1 MKQPIRNIAILAHVD
16 AGKTTL
22 SERILFAAGEI
33 HRPGRVEDGL
43 ATMDYMPEE
52 KERGITIESGVAHFE
67 WKNTWFNFIDTPGH
81 VDFGAEV
88 DMALTAVEGAVLVV
102 SAASGVETQTLA
114 SFRKLRESRVRT
126 ILFVNKLDNPDYSLD
141 ETLINIEETL
151 GVRPVL
157 MSVPQF
163 KNGKM
168 CAMLDVLS
176 QSRLV
181 HSESGTEVLDDGWES
196 DAGAAEERALLK
208 KYYDEAVEFASNF
221 DDEILSLA
229 LENKPVPPKMLL
241 RGLKALAASDEYV
254 ICYAGSALEGFG
266 IRSLVTALSFFLP
279 EVPTFGENELGQVI
293 RLRHFRGVG
302 EISLFRSHVDLL
314 RRDWPADFEFS
325 RLKANMLL
333 PVDEIRAGDIY
344 AMVSPFETELGQVI
358 YLDDNCARRMSRQ
371 TKFDMT
377 ESNSWYL
384 SEAKVQRRETRDER
398 GERAAGTSLRAEGEA
413 ISNASGN
420 AALNGNAAGTAT
432 GNAAPSISENYL
444 PLLQTRVE
452 CVRTEDYAHVERSL
466 SVLARMDPSFRVQ
479 KDDGG
484 FWYLHTV
491 GEVQLDVLLAR
502 LKREFG
508 CEVRAGSPEV
518 RWQERLCREVGP
530 AENTFQIGPHKMS
543 ISISASPLE
552 GDAHDIRLSAEFM
565 EKAPLEILAGVRS
578 ALLESTEVGVL
589 GKGPLVGVR
598 FEVHRFEWTEGA
610 LPPMIKKC
618 CADAVAKLVKPA
630 DVQLYE
636 PVMELSLECP
646 VNFAGLVTGD
656 IQAREGK
663 VKEIEGDGK
672 THFLKADVPLRK
684 IFGYATGV
692 RSISKGT
699 ALYSMK
705 LLGYRPAMV

>member
-22 SERILFAAGEI
+22 SERILFAAGEV
-33 HRPGRVEDGL
+33 HRPGKVEEGL

-102 SAASGVETQTLA
+102 SAASGVETQTVA
-114 SFRKLRESRVRT
+114 SFRKLHESRVRT

-157 MSVPQF
+157 MAVPEF

-168 CAMLDVLS
+168 CGMLDVLS

-181 HSESGTEVLDDGWES
+181 HSDSGEEVIDDDWKT
-196 DAGAAEERALLK
+196 DASAAEERALLK
-208 KYYDEAVEFASNF
+208 KYYAEAVEFASNF
-221 DDEILSLA
+221 DDEILTLA
-229 LENKPVPPKMLL
+229 LDNKPVPPKMLL
-241 RGLKALAASDEYV
+241 RGLKALAASDDYV
-254 ICYAGSALEGFG
+254 ICYAGSALEGYG
-266 IRSLVTALSFFLP
+266 VRSLVTALSFFLP
-279 EVPTFGENELGQVI
+279 EVPTFDENELGQVV

-314 RRDWPADFEFS
+314 RRDWPTGFEFS

-333 PVDEIRAGDIY
+333 PVDEIRSGDIY
-344 AMVSPFETELGQVI
+344 AMKSPFETELGQVI
-358 YLDDNCARRMSRQ
+358 RLDADGVCHPEERSDEGSSEINCV
-371 TKFDMT
+371 
-377 ESNSWYL
+377 N
-384 SEAKVQRRETRDER
+384 
-398 GERAAGTSLRAEGEA
+398 RAGGT
-413 ISNASGN
+413 
-420 AALNGNAAGTAT
+420 
-432 GNAAPSISENYL
+432 SISENYL

-452 CVRTEDYAHVERSL
+452 CVRVEDYAHVERSL

-518 RWQERLCREVGP
+518 RWQERLCRAVGP

-543 ISISASPLE
+543 ISISASPLD

-565 EKAPLEILAGVRS
+565 ENAPREILAGVRS

-598 FEVHRFEWTEGA
+598 FEVHSFEWTEGA

-684 IFGYATGV
+684 IFGYSTGV

-705 LLGYRPAMV
+705 LLGYRPATI

>member
-102 SAASGVETQTLA
+102 SAASGVETQTVA
-114 SFRKLRESRVRT
+114 SFRKLHESRVRT

-168 CAMLDVLS
+168 CGMLDVLS

-181 HSESGTEVLDDGWES
+181 HSESGAEVLDDDWES
-196 DAGAAEERALLK
+196 DVSAAEDRALLK
-208 KYYDEAVEFASNF
+208 KYYAEAVEFASNF

-229 LENKPVPPKMLL
+229 LDNKPVPPKMLL
-241 RGLKALAASDEYV
+241 RGLKALATSDDYV
-254 ICYAGSALEGFG
+254 VCYAGSALEGFG
-266 IRSLVTALSFFLP
+266 VRSLVTALSFFLP
-279 EVPTFGENELGQVI
+279 EVPTFDENELGQVV
-293 RLRHFRGVG
+293 RLRHFRGIG

-314 RRDWPADFEFS
+314 RRDWPAGFEFS

-333 PVDEIRAGDIY
+333 PVDEIRSGDIY
-344 AMVSPFETELGQVI
+344 AMRSPFETELGQVI
-358 YLDDNCARRMSRQ
+358 RLDADGNVL
-371 TKFDMT
+371 
-377 ESNSWYL
+377 E
-384 SEAKVQRRETRDER
+384 ERRETRDER
-398 GERAAGTSLRAEGEA
+398 DVRHPEERSDEGSSVVNYSIGER
-413 ISNASGN
+413 
-420 AALNGNAAGTAT
+420 
-432 GNAAPSISENYL
+432 YL

-518 RWQERLCREVGP
+518 RWQERLCRAVGP

-565 EKAPLEILAGVRS
+565 ENAPREILAGVRS

-705 LLGYRPAMV
+705 LLGYRPATV

>member
-22 SERILFAAGEI
+22 SERILFATGEV

-102 SAASGVETQTLA
+102 SAASGVETQTVA
-114 SFRKLRESRVRT
+114 AFRKLHESRVRT

-168 CAMLDVLS
+168 CGMLDVLS

-181 HSESGTEVLDDGWES
+181 HSDIGEETVDEDWAT
-196 DAGAAEERALLK
+196 DASAAEERALLK
-208 KYYDEAVEFASNF
+208 KYYAEAVEFVSNF
-221 DDEILSLA
+221 DDEILSFA

-241 RGLKALAASDEYV
+241 RGLKALASSDEYV

-266 IRSLVTALSFFLP
+266 VRSLVTALSFFLP
-279 EVPTFGENELGQVI
+279 EVPTFDENELGQVV
-293 RLRHFRGVG
+293 RLRHFRGIG
-302 EISLFRSHVDLL
+302 EISLFRSHVDLP
-314 RRDWPADFEFS
+314 RRDWPTGFEFS

-333 PVDEIRAGDIY
+333 PVDEIRSGDIY
-344 AMVSPFETELGQVI
+344 AMRSPFETELGQVI
-358 YLDDNCARRMSRQ
+358 RLDDKCVGRESRTNLFGHDRGQ
-371 TKFDMT
+371 HLGLERS
-377 ESNSWYL
+377 ESP
-384 SEAKVQRRETRDER
+384 ETRDESGSTSSPTLCHPEER
-398 GERAAGTSLRAEGEA
+398 SDEESREVNYSIGER
-413 ISNASGN
+413 
-420 AALNGNAAGTAT
+420 
-432 GNAAPSISENYL
+432 YL

-452 CVRTEDYAHVERSL
+452 CVRVEDYAHVERSL

-491 GEVQLDVLLAR
+491 GEVQLEVLLER
-502 LKREFG
+502 LQREFG
-508 CEVRAGSPEV
+508 CEVRAGKPEV
-518 RWQERLCREVGP
+518 RWQERLCRNVGP
-530 AENTFQIGPHKMS
+530 VENTFQIGPHKMS
-543 ISISASPLE
+543 ISISASPLD

-565 EKAPLEILAGVRS
+565 ENAPREILAGVRS
-578 ALLESTEVGVL
+578 ALLESTENGVL

-656 IQAREGK
+656 IQAREGR
-663 VKEIEGDGK
+663 VKEIDGDGR
-672 THFLKADVPLRK
+672 THFLKAEIPLRK

-699 ALYSMK
+699 AVYSLK
-705 LLGYRPAMV
+705 LLGYRAATV

>member
-181 HSESGTEVLDDGWES
+181 HSESGAEVLDDGWES

-208 KYYDEAVEFASNF
+208 KYYDETVEFASNF

-279 EVPTFGENELGQVI
+279 EVPTFGENELGQVV

-314 RRDWPADFEFS
+314 RRDWPAGFEFS

-333 PVDEIRAGDIY
+333 PVDEIRSGDIY

-358 YLDDNCARRMSRQ
+358 YLDGCGMCG
-371 TKFDMT
+371 
-377 ESNSWYL
+377 ESV
-384 SEAKVQRRETRDER
+384 ERD
-398 GERAAGTSLRAEGEA
+398 AAGNVVE
-413 ISNASGN
+413 N
-420 AALNGNAAGTAT
+420 AALNGSTAGTAT

-705 LLGYRPAMV
+705 LLGYRPATV

>member
-181 HSESGTEVLDDGWES
+181 HSESGAEVIDDGWES
-196 DAGAAEERALLK
+196 DASAAEECALLK

-279 EVPTFGENELGQVI
+279 EVPTFGENELGQVV

-314 RRDWPADFEFS
+314 RRDWPAGFEFS

-420 AALNGNAAGTAT
+420 AALNGNAA
-432 GNAAPSISENYL
+432 PSISENYL

-518 RWQERLCREVGP
+518 RWQERLCCAVGP

-565 EKAPLEILAGVRS
+565 EKSPLEILAGVRS

-656 IQAREGK
+656 IQARDGR

-705 LLGYRPAMV
+705 LLGYRPATV

>member
-181 HSESGTEVLDDGWES
+181 HSESGAEVLDDGWES
-196 DAGAAEERALLK
+196 DASAAEERALLK

-241 RGLKALAASDEYV
+241 RGLKSLAASDEYV

-266 IRSLVTALSFFLP
+266 VRSLVTALSFFLP
-279 EVPTFGENELGQVI
+279 EVPTFGVDELGQVV

-314 RRDWPADFEFS
+314 RRDWPAGFEFS

-333 PVDEIRAGDIY
+333 PVDEIRSGDIY

-358 YLDDNCARRMSRQ
+358 YLD
-371 TKFDMT
+371 
-377 ESNSWYL
+377 
-384 SEAKVQRRETRDER
+384 ER
-398 GERAAGTSLRAEGEA
+398 GENAGQDATETSLRAESKA
-413 ISNASGN
+413 ISNAVGS
-420 AALNGNAAGTAT
+420 AAPNGNTAGTAT

-518 RWQERLCREVGP
+518 RWQERLCRAVGP

-565 EKAPLEILAGVRS
+565 ESAPREILAGVRS

-656 IQAREGK
+656 IQARDGK

-705 LLGYRPAMV
+705 LFGYRPATV

>member
-141 ETLINIEETL
+141 ETLINIEEAL

-196 DAGAAEERALLK
+196 DAGAAEECALLK

-266 IRSLVTALSFFLP
+266 VRSLVTALSFFLP
-279 EVPTFGENELGQVI
+279 EVPTFGENELGQVV

-314 RRDWPADFEFS
+314 RRDWPAGFEFS

-358 YLDDNCARRMSRQ
+358 YL
-371 TKFDMT
+371 
-377 ESNSWYL
+377 NSEL
-384 SEAKVQRRETRDER
+384 GIRNEELNAGRD
-398 GERAAGTSLRAEGEA
+398 AA
-413 ISNASGN
+413 
-420 AALNGNAAGTAT
+420 GNAAGT
-432 GNAAPSISENYL
+432 AAPSISENYL

-452 CVRTEDYAHVERSL
+452 CVRTEDYAYVERSL

-578 ALLESTEVGVL
+578 ALLKSIALNGR
-589 GKGPLVGVR
+589 KG
-598 FEVHRFEWTEGA
+598 
-610 LPPMIKKC
+610 
-618 CADAVAKLVKPA
+618 
-630 DVQLYE
+630 
-636 PVMELSLECP
+636 
-646 VNFAGLVTGD
+646 
-656 IQAREGK
+656 
-663 VKEIEGDGK
+663 
-672 THFLKADVPLRK
+672 
-684 IFGYATGV
+684 
-692 RSISKGT
+692 RS
-699 ALYSMK
+699 
-705 LLGYRPAMV
+705 RR

>member
-102 SAASGVETQTLA
+102 SAASGVETQTFA

-163 KNGKM
+163 KDGKM

-181 HSESGTEVLDDGWES
+181 HSESGAEVIDDGWES

-279 EVPTFGENELGQVI
+279 EVPTFGENELGQVV

-314 RRDWPADFEFS
+314 RRDWPAGFEFS

-420 AALNGNAAGTAT
+420 AALN

-656 IQAREGK
+656 IQARDGR

-672 THFLKADVPLRK
+672 THFLKAAVPLRK

-705 LLGYRPAMV
+705 LLGYRPANV

>member
-141 ETLINIEETL
+141 ETLINIEEAL

-163 KNGKM
+163 KDGKM

-181 HSESGTEVLDDGWES
+181 HSESGAEVIDDGWES

-279 EVPTFGENELGQVI
+279 EVPTFGENELGQVV

-314 RRDWPADFEFS
+314 RRDWPAGFEFS

-420 AALNGNAAGTAT
+420 AALNGNAA
-432 GNAAPSISENYL
+432 PSISENYL

-518 RWQERLCREVGP
+518 RWQERLCCAVGP

-565 EKAPLEILAGVRS
+565 EKSPLEILAGVRS

-656 IQAREGK
+656 IQARDGR

-705 LLGYRPAMV
+705 LLGYRPATV

>member
-1 MKQPIRNIAILAHVD
+1 M
-16 AGKTTL
+16 
-22 SERILFAAGEI
+22 
-33 HRPGRVEDGL
+33 
-43 ATMDYMPEE
+43 
-52 KERGITIESGVAHFE
+52 
-67 WKNTWFNFIDTPGH
+67 
-81 VDFGAEV
+81 
-88 DMALTAVEGAVLVV
+88 
-102 SAASGVETQTLA
+102 
-114 SFRKLRESRVRT
+114 
-126 ILFVNKLDNPDYSLD
+126 FVNKLDNPDYSLD

-181 HSESGTEVLDDGWES
+181 HSESGAEVLDDGWES
-196 DAGAAEERALLK
+196 DASAAEERALLK

-279 EVPTFGENELGQVI
+279 EVPTFGENELGQVV

-314 RRDWPADFEFS
+314 RRDWPTGFEFS

-333 PVDEIRAGDIY
+333 PVDEIRSGDIY

-358 YLDDNCARRMSRQ
+358 RLDGCGMCS
-371 TKFDMT
+371 
-377 ESNSWYL
+377 ESA
-384 SEAKVQRRETRDER
+384 ERD
-398 GERAAGTSLRAEGEA
+398 AAG
-413 ISNASGN
+413 NAVE
-420 AALNGNAAGTAT
+420 
-432 GNAAPSISENYL
+432 NAAPSISENYL

-452 CVRTEDYAHVERSL
+452 CVRTDDYAHVERSL

-508 CEVRAGSPEV
+508 CEVKAGSPEV
-518 RWQERLCREVGP
+518 RWQERLCRNVGP
-530 AENTFQIGPHKMS
+530 VENTFQLGPHK
-543 ISISASPLE
+543 ISIKLSATPLE
-552 GDAHDIRLSAEFM
+552 GDAHDIRLSAEFL
-565 EKAPLEILAGVRS
+565 ETAPREILAGVRS
-578 ALLESTEVGVL
+578 ALLESTEVGIL
-589 GKGPLVGVR
+589 GKGALVGVC
-598 FEVHRFEWTEGA
+598 FEVHEFTWTEGA
-610 LPPMIKKC
+610 LPPMIKKA
-618 CADAVAKLVKPA
+618 CADAVTKLIKPA
-630 DVQLYE
+630 AVELYE
-636 PVMELSLECP
+636 

-656 IQAREGK
+656 IQARDGK
-663 VKEIEGDGK
+663 VKEIGGDGK
-672 THFLKADVPLRK
+672 IHFLKADVPLRK

-705 LLGYRPAMV
+705 LLGYKPATV